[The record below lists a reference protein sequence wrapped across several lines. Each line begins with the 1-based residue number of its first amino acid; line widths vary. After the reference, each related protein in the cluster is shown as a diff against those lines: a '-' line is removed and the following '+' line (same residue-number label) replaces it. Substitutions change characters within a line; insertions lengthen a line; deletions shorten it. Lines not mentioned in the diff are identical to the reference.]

1 MKIEARIN
9 GESHELPPPDDAVE
23 VEPGVVSVLA
33 HGRSIEVRL
42 DSEDVIHVD
51 GRRVDIEIQDPR
63 KYRRRGAGGDGDGPK
78 TIQAQM
84 PGKVV
89 ELLVSPGEAV
99 EAGQA
104 LLVVEA
110 MKMQNEVRAPK
121 AGAVAE
127 VLVEAGDA
135 VAAGQAMLRVE

>member
-1 MKIEARIN
+1 MKIEAFVD
-9 GESHELPPPDDAVE
+9 GEPHELPSADDAVE
-23 VEPGVVSVLA
+23 VEPGVVSVLVG
-33 HGRSIEVRL
+33 GRSIEVRL
-42 DSEDVIHVD
+42 DSDHVAHVD
-51 GRRVDIEIQDPR
+51 GRRLEIEIRDPR
-63 KYRRRGAGGDGDGPK
+63 KYRRRGAGGEGDGPK

-89 ELLVSPGEAV
+89 EALVSAGDAV

-121 AGAVAE
+121 AGVVAE
-127 VLVEAGDA
+127 VLVQAGDA